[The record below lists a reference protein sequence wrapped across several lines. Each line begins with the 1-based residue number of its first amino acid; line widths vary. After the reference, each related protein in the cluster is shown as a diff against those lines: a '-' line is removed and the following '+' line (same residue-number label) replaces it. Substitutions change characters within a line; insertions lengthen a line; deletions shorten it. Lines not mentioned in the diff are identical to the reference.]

1 MQRRGIVRFEL
12 LTISGSDDRSRRGR
26 RRQCMQ
32 RGVERGDREKRR
44 GWIEI
49 GPAPSTFQ
57 LGSERKMANRTDV
70 EVNQR
75 GELVG
80 WMDGVVPL
88 PTYLPFLNLLPSHS
102 SLHLPSSHPIPISAP
117 TSHYVGV
124 NPVLIDGSG
133 P

>member
-1 MQRRGIVRFEL
+1 MRAAWRRE
-12 LTISGSDDRSRRGR
+12 
-26 RRQCMQ
+26 
-32 RGVERGDREKRR
+32 GDREKRR

-49 GPAPSTFQ
+49 GPAPSAFQ

-80 WMDGVVPL
+80 WMDGVVS
-88 PTYLPFLNLLPSHS
+88 LPFLNLLPSHS
-102 SLHLPSSHPIPISAP
+102 SLHLPLPSSHPIPISAP